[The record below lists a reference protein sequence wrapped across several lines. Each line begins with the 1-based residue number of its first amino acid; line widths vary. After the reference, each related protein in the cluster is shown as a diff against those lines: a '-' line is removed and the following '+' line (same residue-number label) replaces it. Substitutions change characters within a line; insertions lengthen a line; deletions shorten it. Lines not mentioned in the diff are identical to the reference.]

1 MYGNNAMPVPHAPL
15 DHPRRHLRR
24 SLLLLLSLFSLL
36 LPATL
41 FAAGPRPSIRISLE
55 DVGFMPLSPR
65 YLIDGSSM
73 LALHYVDATHLL
85 VTFDARRLIPRV
97 PNDPPTDQDH
107 NVDLLLLKLP
117 SGRVLARSELLVHDH
132 GQYLWNLGHGE
143 FLLRIHDT
151 FTTFAPLANLAS
163 GKPFLQFPF
172 LRTNRHVIAVI
183 LSPEADFITIE
194 STDPLPLV
202 DPDPSFAA
210 AFGPSDPP
218 RPTSV
223 QLNFYRV
230 GLPQPSGQ
238 IVPRNAG
245 MALSR
250 HAIELPLTSEGLLN
264 VLDQG
269 HYRWAFDFKSHA
281 GKRLELAL
289 FDSTCRPVPFFI
301 SPSEFLVFGCHGGTT
316 RQLLAG
322 FNLRGDATWQ
332 QMLSGSYIAPSFV
345 FAPVAGRF
353 ALGRLIINSAVV
365 GVDSLDPSMVIAESV
380 DVIQNDSGKTLFHT
394 ECTPAARAGQNF
406 ALAPDGMSIAVI
418 RDGSVE
424 IYSLPPLGPQD
435 KTAIQLAQKTAP
447 PATEASVDLSEIST
461 RIPTS
466 PGQQDAEDSQDSQQS
481 SQASTSANGSISIE
495 PQPTS
500 PAPQS
505 TQATAAQTP
514 PESSPTASPST
525 QASTPTETPDPPV
538 RRKPPSLYN
547 PAAPDPAQPPQ

>member
-1 MYGNNAMPVPHAPL
+1 MYGNNAMPVPLAPL
-15 DHPRRHLRR
+15 DHLRRYSRR
-24 SLLLLLSLFSLL
+24 SLFLLLSLFSLI
-36 LPATL
+36 LPTTL
-41 FAAGPRPSIRISLE
+41 FAAGPRPSVRISLE
-55 DVGFMPLSPR
+55 DAGFLPLSPR

-73 LALHYVDATHLL
+73 LALHYVDSTHIL
-85 VTFDARRLIPRV
+85 VSFDARRLIPRV

-107 NVDLLLLKLP
+107 NVDLLLLELP

-163 GKPFLQFPF
+163 GKPFLQSPF
-172 LRTNRHVIAVI
+172 LRTSRHVIAVI
-183 LSPEADFITIE
+183 LSPQADFLTLE

-210 AFGPSDPP
+210 AFGPSNRAPN
-218 RPTSV
+218 V
-223 QLNFYRV
+223 QLNFYRI
-230 GLPQPSGQ
+230 GLPDPSGR

-245 MALSR
+245 VAAAR
-250 HAIELPLTSEGLLN
+250 HAVDLPLTSEGLLN

-269 HYRWAFDFKSHA
+269 HYRWAFDFKSHS

-316 RQLLAG
+316 RQTIAA

-332 QMLSGSYIAPSFV
+332 QVLSGSYVAPSFV

-353 ALGRLIINSAVV
+353 ALGRLIINSAVA
-365 GVDSLDPSMVIAESV
+365 GVDTLEPSMVLAESV

-418 RDGSVE
+418 RDGGVE
-424 IYSLPPLGPQD
+424 IYSLPPLGSQD

-447 PATEASVDLSEIST
+447 PATEATVDLSEIST

-466 PGQQDAEDSQDSQQS
+466 SGQSDAEDSQDSQQG
-481 SQASTSANGSISIE
+481 SQAATSANDSLSIGS
-495 PQPTS
+495 QPTS
-500 PAPQS
+500 PAPS
-505 TQATAAQTP
+505 ASQATGTP
-514 PESSPTASPST
+514 TSPESSPTASPST
-525 QASTPTETPDPPV
+525 QASTPTETSDPPV
-538 RRKPPSLYN
+538 RRKPPTLYN
-547 PAAPDPAQPPQ
+547 PAAPDPAAPPQ